1 VDRSATP
8 LPAKDLAD
16 ARLAGELGAD
26 ALCVSFVT
34 GASQV
39 EEARAALRSS
49 APKAKT
55 AVWAKVECREAID
68 ALDAVLGV
76 SDAVLVGR
84 GDLAGELGPENVRAA
99 TDEIVKRTVAKGL
112 PCHVGTNVL
121 PGMCRD
127 PRPTTDEREDV
138 MRLVASGV
146 RGFLLTAETSVGR
159 NPEASILALR
169 EILETSGRPARQA
182 AKKAPPAPP
191 PPPAGTDPLDLL

>member
-1 VDRSATP
+1 
-8 LPAKDLAD
+8 
-16 ARLAGELGAD
+16 
-26 ALCVSFVT
+26 
-34 GASQV
+34 
-39 EEARAALRSS
+39 
-49 APKAKT
+49 
-55 AVWAKVECREAID
+55 
-68 ALDAVLGV
+68 
-76 SDAVLVGR
+76 
-84 GDLAGELGPENVRAA
+84 
-99 TDEIVKRTVAKGL
+99 
-112 PCHVGTNVL
+112 
-121 PGMCRD
+121 MCRD